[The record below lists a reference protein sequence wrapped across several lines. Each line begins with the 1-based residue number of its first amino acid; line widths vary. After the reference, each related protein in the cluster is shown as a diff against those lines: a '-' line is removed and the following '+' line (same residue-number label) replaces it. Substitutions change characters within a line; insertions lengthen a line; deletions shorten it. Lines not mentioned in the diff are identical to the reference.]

1 MNSFDKLTK
10 LFSDFPGI
18 GPRQAKRFV
27 YFLLTRNPSYIDEF
41 ITLIKSIKAD
51 SALCSS
57 CFRYFIS
64 NKSPSTLCPICNDR
78 NRDLTKLMIVARDVD
93 MENMEKTGVY
103 DGYYFVLGGTVPIL
117 EKEPERLVR
126 IKELEK
132 RLAKEADLKE
142 IIIAMNANP
151 EGENTEDFLRL
162 RIKEISGAK
171 NINLSTLGR
180 GLSTGIELEY
190 SDSDTL
196 KSALKNREH
205 TS

>member
-1 MNSFDKLTK
+1 M
-10 LFSDFPGI
+10 
-18 GPRQAKRFV
+18 
-27 YFLLTRNPSYIDEF
+27 
-41 ITLIKSIKAD
+41 
-51 SALCSS
+51 
-57 CFRYFIS
+57 
-64 NKSPSTLCPICNDR
+64 
-78 NRDLTKLMIVARDVD
+78 
-93 MENMEKTGVY
+93 
-103 DGYYFVLGGTVPIL
+103 PIL

>member
-78 NRDLTKLMIVARDVD
+78 NRDLTKLMIVARDVA
-93 MENMEKTGVY
+93 
-103 DGYYFVLGGTVPIL
+103 IS
-117 EKEPERLVR
+117 
-126 IKELEK
+126 
-132 RLAKEADLKE
+132 
-142 IIIAMNANP
+142 IIAYGT
-151 EGENTEDFLRL
+151 EG
-162 RIKEISGAK
+162 
-171 NINLSTLGR
+171 
-180 GLSTGIELEY
+180 
-190 SDSDTL
+190 
-196 KSALKNREH
+196 
-205 TS
+205 